1 MKFEDLLAGNVLAGM
16 EGDLKVELQSYF
28 NLYALSFGYE

>member
-1 MKFEDLLAGNVLAGM
+1 MKIEDVLAGDVLAGM

-28 NLYALSFGYE
+28 NLHALGF